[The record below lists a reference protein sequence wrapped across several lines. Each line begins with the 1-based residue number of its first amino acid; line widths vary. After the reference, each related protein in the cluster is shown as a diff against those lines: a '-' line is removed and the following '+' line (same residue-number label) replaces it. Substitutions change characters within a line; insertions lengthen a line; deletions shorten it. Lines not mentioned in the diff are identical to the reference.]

1 MSKQLIDSLKLIAPT
16 SVVPR
21 PSPLEF
27 AVGTAGTGIQKT
39 VFLQMATVHGPMIF
53 ILAPDA
59 AKELAKQLEGA
70 AGGIVVVPAGA
81 IL

>member
-1 MSKQLIDSLKLIAPT
+1 MPKTVIDSLKLIAPT
-16 SVVPR
+16 TITPR

-27 AVGTAGTGIQKT
+27 AVGSAGTGIQKT

-53 ILAPDA
+53 IMSPDA

-70 AGGIVVVPAGA
+70 AGGILIVPAGA
-81 IL
+81 IP